1 MMKRI
6 AATSAAVLILSATL
20 PLGALAQTSAWRPHG
35 AQQRIDEQGDF
46 AGTPRYGYGS
56 GFYLNAPG
64 YPYVPQGGN
73 SGGANFPHSGT

>member
-35 AQQRIDEQGDF
+35 VQHRAADQGDF
-46 AGTPRYGYGS
+46 AGAPREDYGY